1 MGSKAGSLML
11 KAAKEVIQ
19 DQVECGI
26 DIVTDGEVRRENY
39 IHYHCRHLEGI
50 DFNKLTK
57 KSARTGNYDCWLP
70 TINNQIK
77 AKESFL
83 VNDWIEAQNL
93 TQKPVKITIPG
104 PMTISDTLS
113 NVYYYNSIKNW

>member
-1 MGSKAGSLML
+1 MLTTVIGAFPKPSFLKIPDWFTAKGGTDTLYPTTKYKESLKKMGSKAGSLML

-39 IHYHCRHLEGI
+39 IHFHCRHLEGI

-77 AKESFL
+77 E
-83 VNDWIEAQNL
+83 
-93 TQKPVKITIPG
+93 
-104 PMTISDTLS
+104 
-113 NVYYYNSIKNW
+113 